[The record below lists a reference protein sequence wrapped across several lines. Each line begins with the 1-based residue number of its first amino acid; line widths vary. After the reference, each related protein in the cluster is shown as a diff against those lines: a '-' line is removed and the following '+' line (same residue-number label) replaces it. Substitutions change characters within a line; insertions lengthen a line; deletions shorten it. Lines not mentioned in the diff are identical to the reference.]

1 VTDASERPVPDV
13 PPDAVASPVVD
24 AVADTVAE
32 TVVPPSVVDAVAE
45 PAQPVAAPAA
55 DPVVVRDVSLPKPA
69 SHGQFGGLDLQ
80 PASVVAAAGGAIAS
94 AARVGRLF
102 GRSGLRF
109 ARQLPGAGTLE
120 REARRLQ
127 SYAAGEVRRVLQ
139 PPPDVQRPSTGAPR
153 APSAVE
159 RRAVEYVAGADP
171 GADPLRSAMSELLE
185 RSVEATRSD
194 SREYLFGTIISQL
207 VPDEARILAAL
218 ADGRR
223 FAVVDV
229 VERQR
234 RGTRRVL
241 LANAS
246 AAGRGA
252 GLVSPDN
259 VPTYLTRLRGF
270 GLVEFGPEDDSLGV
284 QYDILAT
291 DNTVQTARMGV
302 EPRRRGSVRLVRKV
316 VQMSALGRE
325 FWAASDPSRPALPP
339 PS

>member
-1 VTDASERPVPDV
+1 VPDGS
-13 PPDAVASPVVD
+13 PDAVESPV
-24 AVADTVAE
+24 AEVAFEPAPTPA
-32 TVVPPSVVDAVAE
+32 AE
-45 PAQPVAAPAA
+45 PAPTPAA
-55 DPVVVRDVSLPKPA
+55 EASLEPAAEPAPTPAAEAPPEPVVVRDVSLPRHA
-69 SHGQFGGLDLQ
+69 AQGGIDLQ
-80 PASVVAAAGGAIAS
+80 PAHVVAAAGGAIAS
-94 AARVGRLF
+94 VARVGRLF

-109 ARQLPGAGTLE
+109 ARQIPGVGTME

-139 PPPDVQRPSTGAPR
+139 PPPSTSVSRPARP
-153 APSAVE
+153 APSPVE
-159 RRAVEYVAGADP
+159 RRAVDYVAGADP
-171 GADPLRSAMSELLE
+171 GADPLRSAMGELLE

-234 RGTRRVL
+234 RGTSRVL

-246 AAGRGA
+246 AVGRGA

-270 GLVEFGPEDDSLGV
+270 GLVEFGPGDDSLGV

-291 DNTVQTARMGV
+291 DNTVQTARTSV
-302 EPRRRGSVRLVRKV
+302 EPRRRGSLRLVRKV

-339 PS
+339 S